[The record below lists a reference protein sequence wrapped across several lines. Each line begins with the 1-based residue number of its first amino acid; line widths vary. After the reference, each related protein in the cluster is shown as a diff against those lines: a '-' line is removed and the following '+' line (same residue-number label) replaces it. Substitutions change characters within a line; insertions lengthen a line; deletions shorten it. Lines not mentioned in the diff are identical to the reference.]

1 METHSQC
8 RQTWSNSAF
17 QLSWPDLIWQF
28 VEQKNMP
35 VTTVWV
41 SVPKYK
47 RTSGLHLSTKRHK
60 NNHTDKEK
68 HFILNYAGWFVFST
82 FCFGVS
88 NHTCAQHVAE
98 TSSEQWQ
105 LGRRI
110 QSADG
115 NNVTYLTLSSLAS
128 ISTTSVSTSSIF
140 ALENKYKGRFVLCR
154 NCFYPRWRAD
164 FKACLWFPTL

>member
-1 METHSQC
+1 MCYSILWNKISVSLFTLKLIVLLETHSQC

-17 QLSWPDLIWQF
+17 QLAWPDLIWQF

-68 HFILNYAGWFVFST
+68 HFILNMWDWFVFGFLVFLT
-82 FCFGVS
+82 VLVH
-88 NHTCAQHVAE
+88 NMRM
-98 TSSEQWQ
+98 Q
-105 LGRRI
+105 LGRQI

-115 NNVTYLTLSSLAS
+115 NNVTCLTLSSLAS

-140 ALENKYKGRFVLCR
+140 ALENKSKGRFLQCR
-154 NCFYPRWRAD
+154 NC
-164 FKACLWFPTL
+164 PT